1 MTSIENDMASSD
13 EVERILRAIRADEGL
28 RERAEA
34 AILSADLLTVPKRL
48 ESLAGTVQTLAGTVG
63 QLAAV
68 SRSFAADLHD
78 LVELSRSHD
87 GRLEKIDGR
96 LDGLEKGQAGL
107 QTSVARLEKG
117 QAGLQTSVA
126 RLEKGQAGLQTSVAR
141 LEKGQAGLQKDV
153 AGIRSEIGKMNER
166 LGEVTEDGAD
176 AVLAA
181 VLAEKGCR
189 LLGEPVPVQ
198 LAYDEV
204 DVALAFD
211 DGSGPKT
218 AVVEVK
224 FRLRGRDV
232 STFARK
238 VHSPSWAA
246 ALHAA
251 GFNPPWVPYIYGS
264 RVYADAL
271 SALEGSGLGLLS
283 PGGERRAPTPIAA

>member
-96 LDGLEKGQAGL
+96 LDG
-107 QTSVARLEKG
+107 
-117 QAGLQTSVA
+117 
-126 RLEKGQAGLQTSVAR
+126 LEKGQAGLQTSVAR